1 MRLANH
7 PVCAKA
13 VAVGR
18 RIKSRGVKRRS
29 KVDEFGTGFIKN
41 VMISFFLALFVSF
54 LFVWF
59 PDMFRP

>member
-1 MRLANH
+1 LEF
-7 PVCAKA
+7 PGPCATA
-13 VAVGR
+13 A
-18 RIKSRGVKRRS
+18 RILDERQGLGSRQEQKM
-29 KVDEFGTGFIKN
+29 DEFGTGFIKN

>member
-1 MRLANH
+1 VAATAIVTSLAAGF
-7 PVCAKA
+7 PV
-13 VAVGR
+13 R
-18 RIKSRGVKRRS
+18 
-29 KVDEFGTGFIKN
+29 KVLATIGTGFIKN

>member
-1 MRLANH
+1 MDRF
-7 PVCAKA
+7 PGEDQEK
-13 VAVGR
+13 
-18 RIKSRGVKRRS
+18 KM
-29 KVDEFGTGFIKN
+29 DEFGTGFIKN